1 MKKKI
6 LAVMLSMA
14 MIMAS
19 STTAFA
25 VTKSPNATPGSW
37 CIIENTNNNVY
48 LDYISNCAFNGKTV
62 YLEDIPFSEA
72 GDGSDTEGVIV
83 NIGDIISTK
92 DYITY
97 PDDAAME
104 VRMFNNNHYEGAW
117 AYVEGY
123 QLLYIV
129 GIGDNNCFMY
139 SDEELAEDP
148 LTLFQDETVSQMIS
162 EYQIITNN
170 GTLTKW
176 KAFRRKFSDSDG
188 VFVKIVPAM

>member
-25 VTKSPNATPGSW
+25 VTVHPGAIPGTST
-37 CIIENTNNNVY
+37 IENQNNNSY
-48 LDYISNCAFNGKTV
+48 LDYISTCAFSGKTV
-62 YLEDIPFSEA
+62 YLEDIPFSAA

-83 NIGDIISTK
+83 NIGDSIKSK
-92 DYITY
+92 DYGTY
-97 PDDAAME
+97 PTEAVME
-104 VRMFNNNHYEGAW
+104 VRIFNNNHYEGAW
-117 AYVEGY
+117 AYISGY
-123 QLLYIV
+123 QETYIV
-129 GIGDNNCFMY
+129 GIGENYYFAL
-139 SDEELAEDP
+139 SDEDLAANVDSIFEDASVN
-148 LTLFQDETVSQMIS
+148 DVIS